1 SVAGDGAVFQ
11 AWDSLLSEFGVLG
24 FEYGYSLE
32 SPQGLTVW
40 EAQFGDFANG
50 AQVIID
56 QFIASGET
64 KWNRA
69 SGLVLLL
76 PHGYEGQGAEHSS
89 ARIERFLQL
98 CADNNMIVAYPTTP
112 AQMFHLM
119 RRQAKQSFRKP
130 LIVFTPKSLL
140 RHPRCV
146 SSTDE
151 LCAGSF
157 HEVISDLAAQS
168 PVRRV
173 LICTGKIFYDLIE
186 ERDKRGITDTAIIR
200 IEQLY
205 PQRFDLIEE
214 ELSRLPADSSF
225 IWVQEEPENMGA
237 WQHIRPGLI
246 ERCRSLRFVGR
257 PADSCPAVGSHHL
270 HVEQQAAILSRAF
283 EI

>member
-1 SVAGDGAVFQ
+1 
-11 AWDSLLSEFGVLG
+11 VLG

-32 SPQGLTVW
+32 TPHGLTVW

-56 QFIASGET
+56 QFVSSGET

-98 CADNNMIVAYPTTP
+98 CAVNNMIVAYPSTP
-112 AQMFHLM
+112 AQMFHLL
-119 RRQAKQSFRKP
+119 RRQMKQSFRKP
-130 LIVFTPKSLL
+130 LILFTPKSLL

-146 SSTDE
+146 SSVEDI
-151 LCAGSF
+151 CDGSF
-157 HEVISDLAAQS
+157 HEVIADVAAQS
-168 PVRRV
+168 SARRV
-173 LICTGKIFYDLIE
+173 LLCTGKIYYDLIE
-186 ERDKRGITDTAIIR
+186 ERDKRGITDTSVIR

-205 PQRFDLIEE
+205 PLRLDLIDEIVQNV
-214 ELSRLPADSSF
+214 PIKCSF
-225 IWVQEEPENMGA
+225 VWVQEEPENMGA
-237 WQHIRPGLI
+237 WQHIRQELAG
-246 ERCRSLRFVGR
+246 RCGALRFVGR

-270 HVEQQAAILSRAF
+270 HVEQQAAIINSAF
-283 EI
+283 EN